1 VTSNE
6 LDEAAAAALARAM
19 YKAWPAR
26 MAGKAAP
33 GWADVLLVA
42 LRADPEGRR
51 AVVAALVDETE
62 AHDPPLRLPR
72 DNPDVETEL

>member
-1 VTSNE
+1 MTGKRN
-6 LDEAAAAALARAM
+6 EAAAAPLARAM

-26 MAGKAAP
+26 MVAKAAP

-42 LRADPEGRR
+42 LRQDPEGRD
-51 AVVAALVDETE
+51 AVVAALLDDGD
-62 AHDPPLRLPR
+62 APMRLPD